1 MPVIEL
7 YNLCD
12 KYLGEKGH
20 YTDKCNPASYSLEFN
35 VFSDSSDTSHSIYLR
50 AVFMTVF
57 TQHPEAIIRGL
68 LI

>member
-7 YNLCD
+7 YD
-12 KYLGEKGH
+12 KHLGEKGH
-20 YTDKCNPASYSLEFN
+20 YKGKCNPASYSIEFN
-35 VFSDSSDTSHSIYLR
+35 VFSDSSDTSCSVYLR

>member
-7 YNLCD
+7 YN

-20 YTDKCNPASYSLEFN
+20 YTGKCNPASYSIKFN
-35 VFSDSSDTSHSIYLR
+35 VFSDSSDTSRSVYLR
-50 AVFMTVF
+50 MVLMTVF

-68 LI
+68 LM